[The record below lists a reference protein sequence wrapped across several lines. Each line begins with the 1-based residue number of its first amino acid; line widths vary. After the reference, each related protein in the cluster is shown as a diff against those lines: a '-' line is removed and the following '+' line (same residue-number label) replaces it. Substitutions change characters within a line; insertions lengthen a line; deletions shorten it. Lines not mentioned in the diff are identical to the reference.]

1 MRWLVEVTSL
11 GGTEKES
18 LLVDADSWQS
28 ALQAARAQ
36 RGEAD
41 GISGFSIDVLNE
53 GCRAVDPA
61 SRVSYDVRKA
71 PEGANPGSLRPPAVA
86 PRPQPPTASKIVFK
100 REQDRS
106 QALPLTY
113 REYVYLAPPGTTE
126 AAADALLR
134 GQLERI
140 RTSLANVP
148 AGKLVNL
155 AVFDKPFEGKA
166 TSPPIATLEWK
177 DWRDAETVAF
187 PRQATAYTAPTV
199 PPAPTEPTPVV
210 NVQPAAGLPS
220 TSSTPSEP
228 APPIQ
233 PTPVANVQPTPVVNV
248 QPAPAAASFGI
259 PQSDPFAE
267 PKPAST
273 SVGPGPSAS
282 QPPQA
287 PPSQPRRSSASR
299 VRTPGSRL
307 RDEDLIADLFE
318 AMGDLFFLRDA
329 IEAGDF
335 CLTQIMERLPC
346 HLGLVHLYDIDRR
359 EFVITN
365 GQGTGARELLLRRHP
380 ESEALLSKAM
390 RGRSALIIDASRSEP
405 PTVARF
411 QALGPV
417 KSIVVAPATQSG
429 RFLGAIELFN
439 PLDGLPFTELE
450 GNAVMYVAEQLAEY
464 VATHGVVTDP
474 DRVVARRPA

>member
-11 GGTEKES
+11 GGAEKES
-18 LLVDADSWQS
+18 LQVDADSWQS
-28 ALQAARAQ
+28 ALQAARSQ

-71 PEGANPGSLRPPAVA
+71 PEGGSLRPPSVA

-134 GQLERI
+134 SQLERI
-140 RTSLANVP
+140 RTSLANIP

-177 DWRDAETVAF
+177 DWRASETVAF
-187 PRQATAYTAPTV
+187 PRQGAAYTAPTV
-199 PPAPTEPTPVV
+199 PPAPVV
-210 NVQPAAGLPS
+210 A
-220 TSSTPSEP
+220 SEP
-228 APPIQ
+228 APAPPI
-233 PTPVANVQPTPVVNV
+233 QPTPVVNV
-248 QPAPAAASFGI
+248 QPAPAPASFGI

-267 PKPAST
+267 AKPAST
-273 SVGPGPSAS
+273 SASSGPPSS
-282 QPPQA
+282 QTPEA

-299 VRTPGSRL
+299 VRAPGSRL
-307 RDEDLIADLFE
+307 RAEDLIADLFE
-318 AMGDLFFLRDA
+318 AMSDLFFLRDA

-335 CLTQIMERLPC
+335 CLTQVMERLPC
-346 HLGLVHLYDIDRR
+346 QVGLVHLYDIDRR
-359 EFVITN
+359 EFVVTN

-380 ESEALLSKAM
+380 ENETLLSKAM
-390 RGRSALIIDASRSEP
+390 RGRTALIIDATRSEP

-411 QALGPV
+411 ESLGAI

-464 VATHGVVTDP
+464 VATHGVITDP
-474 DRVVARRPA
+474 DRVVARRPG